1 MNRGIAK
8 EALERVARMYR
19 TNRDAAM
26 ALGITM
32 WSLTWMI
39 PNPISSPRFASSAM
53 FSGVRIGPRLG
64 TLKPYSIFS
73 ASPND

>member
-32 WSLTWMI
+32 RSF
-39 PNPISSPRFASSAM
+39 R
-53 FSGVRIGPRLG
+53 RLCRKFG
-64 TLKPYSIFS
+64 RDPLLP
-73 ASPND
+73 A